1 MNPELAAIFPGA
13 IAGDLEV
20 SGEPKDQREYRPL
33 DEQSLGRPEVI
44 IPHSP
49 LVESSGGVRAT
60 DISDDALLEQLLEGH
75 KEALAILFRRY
86 ARMVRAVAY
95 RILRDAS
102 EADDLLQEVFLFIF
116 RKSALFDAAR
126 GSARSWIVQVT
137 YHRAIDR
144 RRHLASRHFYTRVEI
159 DGDHLGVRE
168 PRAETAFYEQSME
181 GMLGKEML
189 RRMDESLSEEQRR
202 VIQLYFFEGYT
213 LEEIAGKVGQ
223 ALGNIRNHYYRGLE
237 KMRKQIFPSKLRP
250 K

>member
-1 MNPELAAIFPGA
+1 MTSEAASQFLANLGGESRIMGA
-13 IAGDLEV
+13 EGPSPQILANGVLSKV
-20 SGEPKDQREYRPL
+20 INASGTRESFA
-33 DEQSLGRPEVI
+33 DETG
-44 IPHSP
+44 
-49 LVESSGGVRAT
+49 LVAESS
-60 DISDDALLEQLLEGH
+60 DEILLQQLCEGD

-86 ARMVRAVAY
+86 ARMVRAVGY

-144 RRHLASRHFYTRVEI
+144 RRHLAARHFYTSVEI
-159 DGDHLGVRE
+159 DDDSLGVRE
-168 PRAETAFYEQSME
+168 PRAEIAFYEQSME
-181 GMLGKEML
+181 GMLGKRML

-213 LEEIAGKVGQ
+213 LEEIAAKVGQ

-237 KMRKQIFPSKLRP
+237 KMRQQIFPSKLRP

>member
-1 MNPELAAIFPGA
+1 MNSDATSYFPGPIPDDLRSDGLGCTRPDLVSLPGSSDHSFTTA
-13 IAGDLEV
+13 EICSAAGV
-20 SGEPKDQREYRPL
+20 
-33 DEQSLGRPEVI
+33 
-44 IPHSP
+44 
-49 LVESSGGVRAT
+49 
-60 DISDDALLEQLLEGH
+60 SDDALLEQLHSGD

-95 RILRDAS
+95 RILRDPS

-144 RRHLASRHFYTRVEI
+144 RRHLAARHFYTSVEI
-159 DGDHLGVRE
+159 DDDSLGVRE
-168 PRAETAFYEQSME
+168 PRAEIAFYEQSME
-181 GMLGKEML
+181 GMLGKEMV
-189 RRMDESLSEEQRR
+189 RRMDEALSMEQRR

-213 LEEIAGKVGQ
+213 LEEIACKVGQ

-237 KMRKQIFPSKLRP
+237 KMRQQIFPSKLRP